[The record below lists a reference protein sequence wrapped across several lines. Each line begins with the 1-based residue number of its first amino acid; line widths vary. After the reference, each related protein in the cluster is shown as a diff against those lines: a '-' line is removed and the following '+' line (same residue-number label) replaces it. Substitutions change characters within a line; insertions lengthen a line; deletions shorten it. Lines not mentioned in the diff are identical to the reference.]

1 MAKLAEAFV
10 VIKAK
15 TAAFKKQLT
24 KLKVDFTKISEN
36 MQKMGREMAIGIT
49 APLFAALT
57 AVTKAAITQE
67 KADRLLAKTL
77 KTVGEE
83 TDAAFKKM
91 KKLASAIQEVTI
103 HGDEDTQAVIA
114 LGLNMGIT
122 VKQMELA
129 IKTSIGLS
137 QQFERLNSMTAMQ
150 GVALALQGNTE
161 LLQRYVVDARV
172 AGTQTEKLAAV
183 LESGAKGFEQAKEE
197 AKTTA
202 GQIKQAGND
211 FGDAGEKLGEALLPN
226 LRQLANLVS
235 RGAKSFQTLSKET
248 QVTILKWTGLLI
260 LAGPLLTVFGK
271 LIVLVMALG
280 KAFKFLTTWIIAAKL
295 ATLGTL
301 LNKAAMAL
309 GLFGRVGTGI
319 FTAAFVA
326 QFAAVAAAIAAIGFA
341 IKRTVGQAMQAKS
354 SLARVGLDESQMEGA
369 GFLDKIGI
377 TSRIKDV
384 ESMNSTTNRRFQE
397 MQAKKKEANTGA
409 LDQDILAE
417 IKNTNTLL
425 KTQTAG
431 F

>member
-36 MQKMGREMAIGIT
+36 MQKMGRKMAIGIT
-49 APLFAALT
+49 FPLFAALT

-161 LLQRYVVDARV
+161 LLQRYVVGARV